1 MKLKGIFTKSK
12 IIGQYRNSFSFQIN
26 ESGIISVLDQLK
38 KDQVNAMI
46 VKSESDLSV
55 LKSQFDQFSNFHDII
70 QKYRSKQ
77 EVSQASSNKLTL
89 KKLAAL
95 SSSSK
100 SDEIKE
106 RHKKAVEW
114 HKKYQEIIFTDTTLR
129 KALKDDHKL
138 ILQKST
144 ELLDEKEQI

>member
-55 LKSQFDQFSNFHDII
+55 LKSQFD
-70 QKYRSKQ
+70 
-77 EVSQASSNKLTL
+77 
-89 KKLAAL
+89 
-95 SSSSK
+95 
-100 SDEIKE
+100 
-106 RHKKAVEW
+106 
-114 HKKYQEIIFTDTTLR
+114 
-129 KALKDDHKL
+129 
-138 ILQKST
+138 
-144 ELLDEKEQI
+144 